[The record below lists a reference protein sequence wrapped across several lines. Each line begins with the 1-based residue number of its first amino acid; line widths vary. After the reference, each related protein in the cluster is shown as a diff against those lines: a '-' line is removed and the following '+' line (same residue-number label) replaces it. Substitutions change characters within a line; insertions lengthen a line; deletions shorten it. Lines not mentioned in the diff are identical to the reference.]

1 MSSTYEIVLQD
12 VSRSLVLLPAV
23 VVRRNWI
30 LPDTLYKYFKRFKLR
45 EGLAAGNDCLSVQC
59 RVANESTE
67 LVHAVS

>member
-30 LPDTLYKYFKRFKLR
+30 LPYTLYKYFKCFKLR
-45 EGLAAGNDCLSVQC
+45 EGGCLSVRC